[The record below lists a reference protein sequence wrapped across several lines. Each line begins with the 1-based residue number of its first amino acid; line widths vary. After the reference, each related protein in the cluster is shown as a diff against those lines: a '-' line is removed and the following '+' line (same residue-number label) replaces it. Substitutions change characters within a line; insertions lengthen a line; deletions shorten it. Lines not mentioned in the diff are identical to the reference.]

1 MGILRHM
8 GFDIKRVYKMF
19 KRNLRK
25 KFIQIL
31 FISSAIIFI
40 TGLLLFGFERYI
52 VLAGF
57 IAALCIFFTFVYF
70 VVSRSI
76 VFK

>member
-1 MGILRHM
+1 M

-31 FISSAIIFI
+31 LISSAIIFI
-40 TGLLLFGFERYI
+40 TGLLLFGFERYT

-57 IAALCIFFTFVYF
+57 IAALCIYFSFIYF